1 MDKYVLILQL
11 RIICVTEYLRV
22 TYATTLCMTPV
33 ELEKL
38 CGARRLQMRKK
49 NSRVE
54 QKM

>member
-33 ELEKL
+33 ELEK
-38 CGARRLQMRKK
+38 CVRRQETANAQKT
-49 NSRVE
+49 SRVE